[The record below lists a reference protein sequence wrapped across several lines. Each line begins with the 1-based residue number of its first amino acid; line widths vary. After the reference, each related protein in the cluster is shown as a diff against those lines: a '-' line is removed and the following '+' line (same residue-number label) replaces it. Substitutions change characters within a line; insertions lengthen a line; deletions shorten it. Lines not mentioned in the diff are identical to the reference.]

1 LSPIVLYGDSVA
13 TESSAVLA
21 QQLSAANL
29 GAPVIVQTYPGTAL
43 CDWIPRMIAEGAAV
57 APQLVVIMF
66 IGTPARPC
74 VAAQGSYAGSWGTDL
89 QAVTNYWTQ
98 RGTRVLLVGLPG
110 RVAGTPSAPQTVSD
124 PSFPARTID
133 PMEAALA
140 SAGNPLVRYVDT
152 GSEFL
157 GPDGRYDEYLPCL
170 PTEGPAQ
177 GCGVPPAPAG
187 EIQVR
192 NADGT
197 HFCVIGHLQANQA
210 CPVYS
215 SGVVRLAQ
223 VVAQA
228 SEGWTLPSAPATPQ
242 EAATDA
248 QLAGLLLGA
257 WSALMP

>member
-1 LSPIVLYGDSVA
+1 ML
-13 TESSAVLA
+13 
-21 QQLSAANL
+21 
-29 GAPVIVQTYPGTAL
+29 
-43 CDWIPRMIAEGAAV
+43 AEGAAL

-66 IGTPARPC
+66 TGTAARPC
-74 VAAQGSYAGSWGTDL
+74 VTASGNYAASWGADL
-89 QAVTNYWTQ
+89 QEVTNYWAQ

-110 RVAGTPSAPQTVSD
+110 RVGGTPSAPQTVSD
-124 PSFPARTID
+124 PSFPARAIN

-157 GPDGRYDEYLPCL
+157 GPDGRYDTYLACL

-197 HFCVIGHLQANQA
+197 HFCVVGGLQANQS

-215 SGVVRLAQ
+215 SGVLRLAQ

-228 SEGWTLPSAPATPQ
+228 TEGWTLPSAPATPQ
-242 EAATDA
+242 EAAAGT
-248 QLAGLLLGA
+248 QLAGLLLTA
-257 WSALMP
+257 WSTLTP